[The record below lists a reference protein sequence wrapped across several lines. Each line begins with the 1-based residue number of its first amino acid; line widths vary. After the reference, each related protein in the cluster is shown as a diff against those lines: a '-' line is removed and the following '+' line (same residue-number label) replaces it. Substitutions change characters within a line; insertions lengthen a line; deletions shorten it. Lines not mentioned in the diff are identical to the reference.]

1 MIIAAK
7 YGYLEIVKILLEHEA
22 SIDLQNDYGDT
33 ALIRG
38 RFTIKKSVYFI
49 PLILA
54 CIMGNTDIV
63 EILVANNCNLNI
75 KDNFGNTALNEG
87 K

>member
-7 YGYLEIVKILLEHEA
+7 YGYLEIVKILLEHKA

-38 RFTIKKSVYFI
+38 RLTIKRVFI
-49 PLILA
+49 LFP
-54 CIMGNTDIV
+54 
-63 EILVANNCNLNI
+63 
-75 KDNFGNTALNEG
+75 
-87 K
+87 